1 MICFLYSDYG
11 NVNFTTTAG
20 LDWQLKVYLFHKSLR
35 LNEKNMEHSAHF
47 QIEDKYEEIAHYIM
61 NKL

>member
-1 MICFLYSDYG
+1 
-11 NVNFTTTAG
+11 
-20 LDWQLKVYLFHKSLR
+20 
-35 LNEKNMEHSAHF
+35 MEHSAHF